1 MLDRLSTTIASLTVA
16 TAVADSEEVN
26 FGGYAGGTVFI
37 PSGATTAL
45 LTYYAAEKPG
55 GTYLAL
61 YDKEVAAVT
70 QVVSAAK
77 AYQLPE
83 AVFGCRAIKIVGDV
97 AVTAAISLK
106 G

>member
-1 MLDRLSTTIASLTVA
+1 MLDRLSNTISNLTIDTTVGASV
-16 TAVADSEEVN
+16 EIN
-26 FGGYAGGTVFI
+26 FSGYAGGTVFI
-37 PSGATTAL
+37 PTGATTTL

-61 YDKEVAAVT
+61 YDKDVAAVT

-83 AVFGCRAIKIVGDV
+83 AVFGCRALKIVGNA
-97 AVTAAISLK
+97 AVTALISLK